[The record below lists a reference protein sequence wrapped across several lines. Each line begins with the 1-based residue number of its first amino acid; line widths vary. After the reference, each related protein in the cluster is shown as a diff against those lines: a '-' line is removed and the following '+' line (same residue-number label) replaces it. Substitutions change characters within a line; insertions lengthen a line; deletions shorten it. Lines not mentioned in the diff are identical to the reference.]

1 MKLGKLIL
9 YPKAIEIAFATC
21 LLSMMKET
29 VKVIR
34 RDYIGNLS
42 DLNKSNRMDSMRTD
56 DYIDDLQKMQ
66 RKTEKSL
73 NFDNVMLSGC
83 VLLFGKRLL
92 KFSKK
97 ELRKTFKKMR
107 DQDTGEKKDLDQM
120 LKSFI
125 TSNQDL
131 MKIIRK
137 NLLYKTVKTIKDGF
151 ASGDDLEEIEEEIED
166 HIESMERSLTFSAKE
181 NIKQLHINYC
191 RYKLVKLGYDLY
203 IWVDRGDSKVRASH
217 RVLNQKIMTWKDPT
231 IYRTK
236 GDDKWRKKS
245 SIGGVE
251 KQAGE
256 DNNCRCGFIPI
267 ILSFEDDE
275 DDFDDDFKE
284 DNDDL
289 N

>member
-34 RDYIGNLS
+34 RDYISNLS

-66 RKTEKSL
+66 RKTEKAL
-73 NFDNVMLSGC
+73 DFDNVMLSGC

-97 ELRKTFKKMR
+97 QVKQSIKNMR
-107 DQDTGEKKDLDQM
+107 DEETGEKKDLDQM

-151 ASGDDLEEIEEEIED
+151 ASGDDLEDIEEEIED

-181 NIKQLHINYC
+181 NIKELHINYC
-191 RYKLVKLGYDLY
+191 RYKLVKLGLDLY
-203 IWVDRGDSKVRASH
+203 IWADRGDSKVRRSH

-251 KQAGE
+251 KQVGQ
-256 DNNCRCGFIPI
+256 DKNCRCEPIPI
-267 ILSFEDDE
+267 ISSFEE
-275 DDFDDDFKE
+275 D
-284 DNDDL
+284 
-289 N
+289 